1 MHQKDQTHPGLWCR
15 PAQDT
20 SSERPQ
26 RAEDISLRRG
36 TYSSPCFFLVRWRVG
51 RCGELIRKACFC
63 QGLSCVLSNKVTY
76 TKLISKTWSSGVLLA
91 TSSWSSESR
100 SLFTQ
105 VILPEVKDESHHH
118 LVLLQASCRSRQH
131 SVKREKARFMA
142 TIRSPTQN
150 VVLPCV
156 LGICRLTWTW
166 NAVWGWSGGLS

>member
-1 MHQKDQTHPGLWCR
+1 MCIRKIRLIQACGAVLLKTHLLSAHSVLRTFCSEGAHTPLHVFPCKVGVAGW
-15 PAQDT
+15 
-20 SSERPQ
+20 SER
-26 RAEDISLRRG
+26 
-36 TYSSPCFFLVRWRVG
+36 LVR
-51 RCGELIRKACFC
+51 

-118 LVLLQASCRSRQH
+118 LVLLQASRRSRQH

-150 VVLPCV
+150 VVSPCV